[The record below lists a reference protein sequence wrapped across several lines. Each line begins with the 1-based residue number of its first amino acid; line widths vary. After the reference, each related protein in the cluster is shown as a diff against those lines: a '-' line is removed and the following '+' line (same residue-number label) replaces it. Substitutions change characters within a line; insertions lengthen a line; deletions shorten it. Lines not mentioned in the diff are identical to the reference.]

1 MKLPK
6 KYEWLL
12 AEPGPKMLVEFL
24 KIYGT
29 TETPGNRDNPIILEW
44 AKEAGIKDY
53 KHDSTAWCGLAA
65 AIVAKRAGKEIPTGP
80 LWALNWANFG
90 NKVNDGAKL
99 GDILVFKRTG
109 GGHVGLYIG
118 EDDECY
124 HCLGGNQGD
133 TVNIVR
139 KAKNRIYA
147 IRRPHYNNQPA
158 NVRKVI
164 LSPEGHIDSREA

>member
-53 KHDSTAWCGLAA
+53 KHD
-65 AIVAKRAGKEIPTGP
+65 R
-80 LWALNWANFG
+80 
-90 NKVNDGAKL
+90 AKL